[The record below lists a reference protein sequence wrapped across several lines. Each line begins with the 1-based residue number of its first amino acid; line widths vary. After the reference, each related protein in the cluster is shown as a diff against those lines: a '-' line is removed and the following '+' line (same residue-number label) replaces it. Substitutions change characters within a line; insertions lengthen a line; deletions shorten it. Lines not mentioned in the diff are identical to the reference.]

1 MAKDMEKSVDGISRK
16 RVRRSLHFFW
26 IIDWSGSMANERIQK
41 VNYAIRNVLPEIRK
55 AEENERINIYMR
67 AIKFASIAEWHIGP
81 EPIPVSRFNW
91 VDMDASKYETSTTK
105 AVDMLTAELDIAN
118 IGKRNVPPVAILLS
132 DGRCTD
138 EPESLYYEAIN
149 RLNQSP
155 WGKKAVR
162 LSIGIGDQTNDYN
175 KEQLDSFISPYLR
188 LKQGVE
194 TFPASDTRLLIRY
207 IQAASLAATRAS
219 SQSQGEGD
227 DPDSPVILPKID
239 ISDEYDGPDFSKLSA
254 GDVF

>member
-1 MAKDMEKSVDGISRK
+1 MKKEVDGIAGK
-16 RVRRSLHFFW
+16 TIRRSLHFFW
-26 IIDWSGSMANERIQK
+26 LIDWSGSMAGERIQK
-41 VNYAIRNVLPEIRK
+41 VNYAIRSVLPEIRK
-55 AEENERINIYMR
+55 IEENERIDIFMR
-67 AIKFASIAEWHIGP
+67 AVKFGSRAQWHIGP
-81 EPIPVSRFNW
+81 EPVPVSRFNW
-91 VDMDASKYETSTTK
+91 VDMDASGGSTSTTQ
-105 AVDMLTAELDIAN
+105 ALDLLTAELDIAK
-118 IGKRNVPPVAILLS
+118 IGKRNVPPVVILLS
-132 DGRCTD
+132 DGMCTD

-162 LSIGIGDQTNDYN
+162 IAIGIGDQSNDYN

-194 TFPASDTRLLIRY
+194 TFPASDARMLTRY
-207 IQAASLAATRAS
+207 IQAASLVATQAS

-227 DPDSPVILPKID
+227 DPDSPVLLPKIELGED
-239 ISDEYDGPDFSKLSA
+239 DDGPDFSKLNA